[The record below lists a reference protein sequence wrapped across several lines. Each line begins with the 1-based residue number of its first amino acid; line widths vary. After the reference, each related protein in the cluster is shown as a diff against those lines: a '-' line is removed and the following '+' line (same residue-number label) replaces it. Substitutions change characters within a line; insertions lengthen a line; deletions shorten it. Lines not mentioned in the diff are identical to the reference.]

1 MPTPRDRIRR
11 MKENYDDLADGSSE
25 EYREA
30 LPTALRDLA
39 WCVAF
44 AVACAESLPD
54 DTLTAIFH
62 RTEALMAAGRTI
74 SRASQR
80 ARSVGDWR

>member
-1 MPTPRDRIRR
+1 MQPIDRIRR
-11 MKENYDDLADGSSE
+11 MQANYNELAEGSSE

-44 AVACAESLPD
+44 AVACAEFLPD

-74 SRASQR
+74 SRAAQR
-80 ARSVGDWR
+80 ERVVG